1 MTKELKVLELFS
13 GIGAQHKALT
23 NIGINALCTCCD
35 IDKYAI
41 QAYNAIHGE
50 TKNLGDIS
58 AIDPNQFTKDDYD
71 LITYSSPCFT
81 GDTLVMTTNGYKQIK
96 DIQIGDSVIT
106 HTGTFKKV
114 LNVFNNG
121 LKDIIKI
128 KCMGVDEIKCTSN
141 HKFYVREKKYRWE
154 HKGRL
159 SKEGWKKKD
168 KIRYFDEPKWVEAKN
183 LSKNHYLGI
192 PINTNEV
199 IPNWNGIDLEWSDG
213 RKARHKNELSKYM
226 DNNDFWWLIGRY
238 LGDGWCRCDGGII
251 ICTAYNEVEE
261 VTRVLDR
268 IGLHY
273 NKSFERTTIKIHIP
287 IKEIG
292 LFCSQFGK
300 GALNKHLT
308 GIIFNLPRN
317 LLKSFIDGYLSADGC
332 CCQTEKGEVY
342 KASSISRELIYG
354 ISICIMKAYH
364 SPISL
369 YKEKRPSQC
378 IIEGRIVNQHS
389 GYQIRFNEYQSKSDK
404 AFYEGGYIWVPFNSR
419 EDLGKDIVYD
429 IEVETDHSFTANN
442 IIVHNC
448 QDFSFAGLQK
458 GGEKGSG
465 TRSSLLWEVEKIVK
479 QVHPK
484 YLLMEN
490 VKALVS
496 KKFLS
501 CFEKWIETLNSY
513 GYKTYWKVL
522 NAKNY
527 GIPQNRERVFAVSIR
542 NDIDQS
548 FEFPSEQKL
557 EKRLKDVLESN
568 VDAKYYLSK
577 QVQDRFKFKP
587 KGDNIIGTT
596 MPESRTIGQ
605 RDVVFGTDGLMGSLV
620 ATDYKQPKQIIE
632 YTNNEP
638 IIVASRGRNP
648 NNPNDR
654 TVGVPTEQR
663 LEPNSQ
669 GIANTLTSVQ
679 KDNYVLE
686 PKIEVLGNYKPSGH
700 ECGRVMSIDG
710 ISPTIKENHGA
721 VCAIAEPQL
730 NHIGDVE
737 IKGNDSIKRV
747 YDENGLSPT
756 LTTMGGGNCQPKILV
771 NDIKTMYNP
780 YNDKVISDVAPTQT
794 ANCGNSNSSATVLIQ
809 YNDYRIRK
817 LTPRECYRL
826 MGFSDEDFDK
836 VKSVG
841 MSDTQCYKQA
851 GNSIVVN
858 CLMAIFTN
866 MFKDTDY
873 MK

>member
-23 NIGINALCTCCD
+23 NIGINALCTQCD

-71 LITYSSPCFT
+71 LITYSSP
-81 GDTLVMTTNGYKQIK
+81 
-96 DIQIGDSVIT
+96 
-106 HTGTFKKV
+106 
-114 LNVFNNG
+114 
-121 LKDIIKI
+121 
-128 KCMGVDEIKCTSN
+128 
-141 HKFYVREKKYRWE
+141 
-154 HKGRL
+154 
-159 SKEGWKKKD
+159 
-168 KIRYFDEPKWVEAKN
+168 
-183 LSKNHYLGI
+183 
-192 PINTNEV
+192 
-199 IPNWNGIDLEWSDG
+199 
-213 RKARHKNELSKYM
+213 
-226 DNNDFWWLIGRY
+226 
-238 LGDGWCRCDGGII
+238 
-251 ICTAYNEVEE
+251 
-261 VTRVLDR
+261 
-268 IGLHY
+268 
-273 NKSFERTTIKIHIP
+273 
-287 IKEIG
+287 
-292 LFCSQFGK
+292 
-300 GALNKHLT
+300 
-308 GIIFNLPRN
+308 
-317 LLKSFIDGYLSADGC
+317 
-332 CCQTEKGEVY
+332 
-342 KASSISRELIYG
+342 
-354 ISICIMKAYH
+354 
-364 SPISL
+364 
-369 YKEKRPSQC
+369 
-378 IIEGRIVNQHS
+378 
-389 GYQIRFNEYQSKSDK
+389 
-404 AFYEGGYIWVPFNSR
+404 
-419 EDLGKDIVYD
+419 
-429 IEVETDHSFTANN
+429 
-442 IIVHNC
+442 C

-548 FEFPSEQKL
+548 FEFPLEQKL

-568 VDAKYYLSK
+568 VDAKYYLSERAQNTFMNRSITK
-577 QVQDRFKFKP
+577 ALEGQGFRFKPHNPSKADIAFAVTTRA
-587 KGDNIIGTT
+587 GGRMDDNFVFNEDYNDNKFVEFN
-596 MPESRTIGQ
+596 ESMI
-605 RDVVFGTDGLMGSLV
+605 
-620 ATDYKQPKQIIE
+620 
-632 YTNNEP
+632 NEP

-648 NNPNDR
+648 NNPSDR
-654 TVGVPTEQR
+654 TVGAPTEQR

-686 PKIEVLGNYKPSGH
+686 PNVLVAKRTEYGKMVRKAYESGELKESRHNMIQLEPRTDGISNTLTSVQKDNYVLKPKIEVLGNYKPSGH
-700 ECGRVMSIDG
+700 ECGRIMSIDG

-730 NHIGDVE
+730 NHNI
-737 IKGNDSIKRV
+737 
-747 YDENGLSPT
+747 
-756 LTTMGGGNCQPKILV
+756 
-771 NDIKTMYNP
+771 
-780 YNDKVISDVAPTQT
+780 
-794 ANCGNSNSSATVLIQ
+794 
-809 YNDYRIRK
+809 DYCIRK

>member
-1 MTKELKVLELFS
+1 MSKELKVLELFS
-13 GIGAQHKALT
+13 GIGSQHKALT
-23 NIGINALCTCCD
+23 NIGIKSICTQCD

-50 TKNLGDIS
+50 TENLGNIS
-58 AIDPNQFTKDDYD
+58 LIDESKFVRDQWD
-71 LITYSSPCFT
+71 LVTYSSP
-81 GDTLVMTTNGYKQIK
+81 
-96 DIQIGDSVIT
+96 
-106 HTGTFKKV
+106 
-114 LNVFNNG
+114 
-121 LKDIIKI
+121 
-128 KCMGVDEIKCTSN
+128 
-141 HKFYVREKKYRWE
+141 
-154 HKGRL
+154 
-159 SKEGWKKKD
+159 
-168 KIRYFDEPKWVEAKN
+168 
-183 LSKNHYLGI
+183 
-192 PINTNEV
+192 
-199 IPNWNGIDLEWSDG
+199 
-213 RKARHKNELSKYM
+213 
-226 DNNDFWWLIGRY
+226 
-238 LGDGWCRCDGGII
+238 
-251 ICTAYNEVEE
+251 
-261 VTRVLDR
+261 
-268 IGLHY
+268 
-273 NKSFERTTIKIHIP
+273 
-287 IKEIG
+287 
-292 LFCSQFGK
+292 
-300 GALNKHLT
+300 
-308 GIIFNLPRN
+308 
-317 LLKSFIDGYLSADGC
+317 
-332 CCQTEKGEVY
+332 
-342 KASSISRELIYG
+342 
-354 ISICIMKAYH
+354 
-364 SPISL
+364 
-369 YKEKRPSQC
+369 
-378 IIEGRIVNQHS
+378 
-389 GYQIRFNEYQSKSDK
+389 
-404 AFYEGGYIWVPFNSR
+404 
-419 EDLGKDIVYD
+419 
-429 IEVETDHSFTANN
+429 
-442 IIVHNC
+442 C
-448 QDFSFAGLQK
+448 QDFSFAGLQA

-557 EKRLKDVLESN
+557 EKRLKDILESN

-587 KGDNIIGTT
+587 KGDNIIDTT

-663 LEPNSQ
+663 LEPNYQ

-686 PKIEVLGNYKPSGH
+686 PNVLVAKRTEYGKMVRKAYEMGELKESRHNMTQLEP
-700 ECGRVMSIDG
+700 RTDG
-710 ISPTIKENHGA
+710 ISNTLTSVQKDNW
-721 VCAIAEPQL
+721 VVEPQINEPKL
-730 NHIGDVE
+730 NQIGTLD
-737 IKGNDSIKRV
+737 IAGNDCIKRV
-747 YDENGLSPT
+747 CGTNDLSPT
-756 LTTMGGGNCQPKILV
+756 LTTMEGGNRQPKI
-771 NDIKTMYNP
+771 IEEPQQERTYK
-780 YNDKVISDVAPTQT
+780 
-794 ANCGNSNSSATVLIQ
+794 
-809 YNDYRIRK
+809 IRK

-866 MFKDTDY
+866 MFKDTEY
-873 MK
+873 MDSSENRGVK

>member
-23 NIGINALCTCCD
+23 NIGINALCTQCD

-71 LITYSSPCFT
+71 LITYSSP
-81 GDTLVMTTNGYKQIK
+81 
-96 DIQIGDSVIT
+96 
-106 HTGTFKKV
+106 
-114 LNVFNNG
+114 
-121 LKDIIKI
+121 
-128 KCMGVDEIKCTSN
+128 
-141 HKFYVREKKYRWE
+141 
-154 HKGRL
+154 
-159 SKEGWKKKD
+159 
-168 KIRYFDEPKWVEAKN
+168 
-183 LSKNHYLGI
+183 
-192 PINTNEV
+192 
-199 IPNWNGIDLEWSDG
+199 
-213 RKARHKNELSKYM
+213 
-226 DNNDFWWLIGRY
+226 
-238 LGDGWCRCDGGII
+238 
-251 ICTAYNEVEE
+251 
-261 VTRVLDR
+261 
-268 IGLHY
+268 
-273 NKSFERTTIKIHIP
+273 
-287 IKEIG
+287 
-292 LFCSQFGK
+292 
-300 GALNKHLT
+300 
-308 GIIFNLPRN
+308 
-317 LLKSFIDGYLSADGC
+317 
-332 CCQTEKGEVY
+332 
-342 KASSISRELIYG
+342 
-354 ISICIMKAYH
+354 
-364 SPISL
+364 
-369 YKEKRPSQC
+369 
-378 IIEGRIVNQHS
+378 
-389 GYQIRFNEYQSKSDK
+389 
-404 AFYEGGYIWVPFNSR
+404 
-419 EDLGKDIVYD
+419 
-429 IEVETDHSFTANN
+429 
-442 IIVHNC
+442 C

-501 CFEKWIETLNSY
+501 CFEKWIETLNLY

-568 VDAKYYLSK
+568 VDAKYYLSER
-577 QVQDRFKFKP
+577 VQNTFMNKSITEVL
-587 KGDNIIGTT
+587 KGQGFRIN
-596 MPESRTIGQ
+596 EST
-605 RDVVFGTDGLMGSLV
+605 
-620 ATDYKQPKQIIE
+620 
-632 YTNNEP
+632 
-638 IIVASRGRNP
+638 IVASRGRNP

-654 TVGVPTEQR
+654 TVGAPTEQR

-669 GIANTLTSVQ
+669 GIANTLTSVQKDNYVLEPNVLVAKRTEYGKMVRKAYEMGELKESRHNMTQLEPRTDGISNTLTSVQ

-700 ECGRVMSIDG
+700 ECGRIMSIDG

-730 NHIGDVE
+730 NHIRDVE
-737 IKGNDSIKRV
+737 
-747 YDENGLSPT
+747 
-756 LTTMGGGNCQPKILV
+756 
-771 NDIKTMYNP
+771 
-780 YNDKVISDVAPTQT
+780 
-794 ANCGNSNSSATVLIQ
+794 IQ

>member
-1 MTKELKVLELFS
+1 
-13 GIGAQHKALT
+13 
-23 NIGINALCTCCD
+23 
-35 IDKYAI
+35 
-41 QAYNAIHGE
+41 
-50 TKNLGDIS
+50 
-58 AIDPNQFTKDDYD
+58 
-71 LITYSSPCFT
+71 
-81 GDTLVMTTNGYKQIK
+81 
-96 DIQIGDSVIT
+96 
-106 HTGTFKKV
+106 
-114 LNVFNNG
+114 
-121 LKDIIKI
+121 
-128 KCMGVDEIKCTSN
+128 
-141 HKFYVREKKYRWE
+141 
-154 HKGRL
+154 
-159 SKEGWKKKD
+159 
-168 KIRYFDEPKWVEAKN
+168 
-183 LSKNHYLGI
+183 
-192 PINTNEV
+192 
-199 IPNWNGIDLEWSDG
+199 
-213 RKARHKNELSKYM
+213 
-226 DNNDFWWLIGRY
+226 
-238 LGDGWCRCDGGII
+238 
-251 ICTAYNEVEE
+251 
-261 VTRVLDR
+261 
-268 IGLHY
+268 
-273 NKSFERTTIKIHIP
+273 
-287 IKEIG
+287 
-292 LFCSQFGK
+292 
-300 GALNKHLT
+300 
-308 GIIFNLPRN
+308 
-317 LLKSFIDGYLSADGC
+317 
-332 CCQTEKGEVY
+332 
-342 KASSISRELIYG
+342 
-354 ISICIMKAYH
+354 MKAYH

-378 IIEGRIVNQHS
+378 IIEGRVVNQHS

-404 AFYEGGYIWVPFNSR
+404 AFYEDGYIWVPFNSR

-638 IIVASRGRNP
+638 IIGASRGRNP

-669 GIANTLTSVQ
+669 GIANTLTAVQ

-700 ECGRVMSIDG
+700 ECGRDMSIDG

-756 LTTMGGGNCQPKILV
+756 LTTMEGGNRQPKILV

-780 YNDKVISDVAPTQT
+780 YHDKVISDVAPTQT
-794 ANCGNSNSSATVLIQ
+794 ANCGSSTSSATVLIQ

>member
-23 NIGINALCTCCD
+23 NIGINALCTQCD

-58 AIDPNQFTKDDYD
+58 AIDPNQMIKNEYD
-71 LITYSSPCFT
+71 LITYSSP
-81 GDTLVMTTNGYKQIK
+81 
-96 DIQIGDSVIT
+96 
-106 HTGTFKKV
+106 
-114 LNVFNNG
+114 
-121 LKDIIKI
+121 
-128 KCMGVDEIKCTSN
+128 
-141 HKFYVREKKYRWE
+141 
-154 HKGRL
+154 
-159 SKEGWKKKD
+159 
-168 KIRYFDEPKWVEAKN
+168 
-183 LSKNHYLGI
+183 
-192 PINTNEV
+192 
-199 IPNWNGIDLEWSDG
+199 
-213 RKARHKNELSKYM
+213 
-226 DNNDFWWLIGRY
+226 
-238 LGDGWCRCDGGII
+238 
-251 ICTAYNEVEE
+251 
-261 VTRVLDR
+261 
-268 IGLHY
+268 
-273 NKSFERTTIKIHIP
+273 
-287 IKEIG
+287 
-292 LFCSQFGK
+292 
-300 GALNKHLT
+300 
-308 GIIFNLPRN
+308 
-317 LLKSFIDGYLSADGC
+317 
-332 CCQTEKGEVY
+332 
-342 KASSISRELIYG
+342 
-354 ISICIMKAYH
+354 
-364 SPISL
+364 
-369 YKEKRPSQC
+369 
-378 IIEGRIVNQHS
+378 
-389 GYQIRFNEYQSKSDK
+389 
-404 AFYEGGYIWVPFNSR
+404 
-419 EDLGKDIVYD
+419 
-429 IEVETDHSFTANN
+429 
-442 IIVHNC
+442 C

-479 QVHPK
+479 QVRPK

-686 PKIEVLGNYKPSGH
+686 PKIEVLGNYKPSGY
-700 ECGRVMSIDG
+700 E
-710 ISPTIKENHGA
+710 
-721 VCAIAEPQL
+721 
-730 NHIGDVE
+730 
-737 IKGNDSIKRV
+737 
-747 YDENGLSPT
+747 
-756 LTTMGGGNCQPKILV
+756 

-780 YNDKVISDVAPTQT
+780 YHDKVISDVAPTQT
-794 ANCGNSNSSATVLIQ
+794 ANCGSSTSSAAVLIQ

-841 MSDTQCYKQA
+841 ISDTQCYKQA

>member
-1 MTKELKVLELFS
+1 MSKELKVLELFS
-13 GIGAQHKALT
+13 GIGSQHKALT
-23 NIGINALCTCCD
+23 NIGIKSICTQCD

-50 TKNLGDIS
+50 TENLGNIS
-58 AIDPNQFTKDDYD
+58 LIDESKFVRDQWD
-71 LITYSSPCFT
+71 LVTYSSP
-81 GDTLVMTTNGYKQIK
+81 
-96 DIQIGDSVIT
+96 
-106 HTGTFKKV
+106 
-114 LNVFNNG
+114 
-121 LKDIIKI
+121 
-128 KCMGVDEIKCTSN
+128 
-141 HKFYVREKKYRWE
+141 
-154 HKGRL
+154 
-159 SKEGWKKKD
+159 
-168 KIRYFDEPKWVEAKN
+168 
-183 LSKNHYLGI
+183 
-192 PINTNEV
+192 
-199 IPNWNGIDLEWSDG
+199 
-213 RKARHKNELSKYM
+213 
-226 DNNDFWWLIGRY
+226 
-238 LGDGWCRCDGGII
+238 
-251 ICTAYNEVEE
+251 
-261 VTRVLDR
+261 
-268 IGLHY
+268 
-273 NKSFERTTIKIHIP
+273 
-287 IKEIG
+287 
-292 LFCSQFGK
+292 
-300 GALNKHLT
+300 
-308 GIIFNLPRN
+308 
-317 LLKSFIDGYLSADGC
+317 
-332 CCQTEKGEVY
+332 
-342 KASSISRELIYG
+342 
-354 ISICIMKAYH
+354 
-364 SPISL
+364 
-369 YKEKRPSQC
+369 
-378 IIEGRIVNQHS
+378 
-389 GYQIRFNEYQSKSDK
+389 
-404 AFYEGGYIWVPFNSR
+404 
-419 EDLGKDIVYD
+419 
-429 IEVETDHSFTANN
+429 
-442 IIVHNC
+442 C
-448 QDFSFAGLQK
+448 QDFSFAGLQA

-548 FEFPSEQKL
+548 FEFPLEQKL

-700 ECGRVMSIDG
+700 E
-710 ISPTIKENHGA
+710 
-721 VCAIAEPQL
+721 
-730 NHIGDVE
+730 
-737 IKGNDSIKRV
+737 
-747 YDENGLSPT
+747 
-756 LTTMGGGNCQPKILV
+756 

-780 YNDKVISDVAPTQT
+780 YHNKVISDVATTQT
-794 ANCGNSNSSATVLIQ
+794 ANCGNSNCSATVLIQ
-809 YNDYRIRK
+809 YNDYHIRK

-873 MK
+873 MDSSENRGVH

>member
-1 MTKELKVLELFS
+1 MSKELKVLELFS
-13 GIGAQHKALT
+13 GIGSQHKALT
-23 NIGINALCTCCD
+23 NIGIKSICTQCD

-50 TKNLGDIS
+50 TENLGNIS
-58 AIDPNQFTKDDYD
+58 LIDESKFVRDQWD
-71 LITYSSPCFT
+71 LVTYSSP
-81 GDTLVMTTNGYKQIK
+81 
-96 DIQIGDSVIT
+96 
-106 HTGTFKKV
+106 
-114 LNVFNNG
+114 
-121 LKDIIKI
+121 
-128 KCMGVDEIKCTSN
+128 
-141 HKFYVREKKYRWE
+141 
-154 HKGRL
+154 
-159 SKEGWKKKD
+159 
-168 KIRYFDEPKWVEAKN
+168 
-183 LSKNHYLGI
+183 
-192 PINTNEV
+192 
-199 IPNWNGIDLEWSDG
+199 
-213 RKARHKNELSKYM
+213 
-226 DNNDFWWLIGRY
+226 
-238 LGDGWCRCDGGII
+238 
-251 ICTAYNEVEE
+251 
-261 VTRVLDR
+261 
-268 IGLHY
+268 
-273 NKSFERTTIKIHIP
+273 
-287 IKEIG
+287 
-292 LFCSQFGK
+292 
-300 GALNKHLT
+300 
-308 GIIFNLPRN
+308 
-317 LLKSFIDGYLSADGC
+317 
-332 CCQTEKGEVY
+332 
-342 KASSISRELIYG
+342 
-354 ISICIMKAYH
+354 
-364 SPISL
+364 
-369 YKEKRPSQC
+369 
-378 IIEGRIVNQHS
+378 
-389 GYQIRFNEYQSKSDK
+389 
-404 AFYEGGYIWVPFNSR
+404 
-419 EDLGKDIVYD
+419 
-429 IEVETDHSFTANN
+429 
-442 IIVHNC
+442 C
-448 QDFSFAGLQK
+448 QDFSFAGLQA

-568 VDAKYYLSK
+568 VDTKYYLSK

-638 IIVASRGRNP
+638 IIVASRSRNP

-686 PKIEVLGNYKPSGH
+686 PKIETLGNYKPSGY
-700 ECGRVMSIDG
+700 E
-710 ISPTIKENHGA
+710 
-721 VCAIAEPQL
+721 
-730 NHIGDVE
+730 
-737 IKGNDSIKRV
+737 
-747 YDENGLSPT
+747 
-756 LTTMGGGNCQPKILV
+756 

-780 YNDKVISDVAPTQT
+780 YND
-794 ANCGNSNSSATVLIQ
+794 
-809 YNDYRIRK
+809 YHIRK

-873 MK
+873 MDSSENRGVK

>member
-23 NIGINALCTCCD
+23 NIGINALCTQCD

-58 AIDPNQFTKDDYD
+58 AIDPNQLTQDEYD
-71 LITYSSPCFT
+71 LITYSSP
-81 GDTLVMTTNGYKQIK
+81 
-96 DIQIGDSVIT
+96 
-106 HTGTFKKV
+106 
-114 LNVFNNG
+114 
-121 LKDIIKI
+121 
-128 KCMGVDEIKCTSN
+128 
-141 HKFYVREKKYRWE
+141 
-154 HKGRL
+154 
-159 SKEGWKKKD
+159 
-168 KIRYFDEPKWVEAKN
+168 
-183 LSKNHYLGI
+183 
-192 PINTNEV
+192 
-199 IPNWNGIDLEWSDG
+199 
-213 RKARHKNELSKYM
+213 
-226 DNNDFWWLIGRY
+226 
-238 LGDGWCRCDGGII
+238 
-251 ICTAYNEVEE
+251 
-261 VTRVLDR
+261 
-268 IGLHY
+268 
-273 NKSFERTTIKIHIP
+273 
-287 IKEIG
+287 
-292 LFCSQFGK
+292 
-300 GALNKHLT
+300 
-308 GIIFNLPRN
+308 
-317 LLKSFIDGYLSADGC
+317 
-332 CCQTEKGEVY
+332 
-342 KASSISRELIYG
+342 
-354 ISICIMKAYH
+354 
-364 SPISL
+364 
-369 YKEKRPSQC
+369 
-378 IIEGRIVNQHS
+378 
-389 GYQIRFNEYQSKSDK
+389 
-404 AFYEGGYIWVPFNSR
+404 
-419 EDLGKDIVYD
+419 
-429 IEVETDHSFTANN
+429 
-442 IIVHNC
+442 C

-654 TVGVPTEQR
+654 TVGAPTEQR

-686 PKIEVLGNYKPSGH
+686 PNVLVAKRTEYGKMVRKAYEMGELKESRHNMTQLEPRTDGISNTLTSVQKDNYVLEPKIETLGNYKPSGY
-700 ECGRVMSIDG
+700 E
-710 ISPTIKENHGA
+710 
-721 VCAIAEPQL
+721 
-730 NHIGDVE
+730 
-737 IKGNDSIKRV
+737 
-747 YDENGLSPT
+747 
-756 LTTMGGGNCQPKILV
+756 

-780 YNDKVISDVAPTQT
+780 YHDKVISDVAPTQT
-794 ANCGNSNSSATVLIQ
+794 ANCGSSTSSATVLIQ

-841 MSDTQCYKQA
+841 ISDTQCYKQA

-873 MK
+873 IK

>member
-1 MTKELKVLELFS
+1 MSKELKVLELFS
-13 GIGAQHKALT
+13 GIGSQHKALT
-23 NIGINALCTCCD
+23 NIGIKSICTQCD

-50 TKNLGDIS
+50 TENLGNIS
-58 AIDPNQFTKDDYD
+58 LIDESKFVRDQWD
-71 LITYSSPCFT
+71 LVTYSSP
-81 GDTLVMTTNGYKQIK
+81 
-96 DIQIGDSVIT
+96 
-106 HTGTFKKV
+106 
-114 LNVFNNG
+114 
-121 LKDIIKI
+121 
-128 KCMGVDEIKCTSN
+128 
-141 HKFYVREKKYRWE
+141 
-154 HKGRL
+154 
-159 SKEGWKKKD
+159 
-168 KIRYFDEPKWVEAKN
+168 
-183 LSKNHYLGI
+183 
-192 PINTNEV
+192 
-199 IPNWNGIDLEWSDG
+199 
-213 RKARHKNELSKYM
+213 
-226 DNNDFWWLIGRY
+226 
-238 LGDGWCRCDGGII
+238 
-251 ICTAYNEVEE
+251 
-261 VTRVLDR
+261 
-268 IGLHY
+268 
-273 NKSFERTTIKIHIP
+273 
-287 IKEIG
+287 
-292 LFCSQFGK
+292 
-300 GALNKHLT
+300 
-308 GIIFNLPRN
+308 
-317 LLKSFIDGYLSADGC
+317 
-332 CCQTEKGEVY
+332 
-342 KASSISRELIYG
+342 
-354 ISICIMKAYH
+354 
-364 SPISL
+364 
-369 YKEKRPSQC
+369 
-378 IIEGRIVNQHS
+378 
-389 GYQIRFNEYQSKSDK
+389 
-404 AFYEGGYIWVPFNSR
+404 
-419 EDLGKDIVYD
+419 
-429 IEVETDHSFTANN
+429 
-442 IIVHNC
+442 C
-448 QDFSFAGLQK
+448 QDFSFAGLQA

-686 PKIEVLGNYKPSGH
+686 PKIETLGNYKPSGY
-700 ECGRVMSIDG
+700 E
-710 ISPTIKENHGA
+710 
-721 VCAIAEPQL
+721 
-730 NHIGDVE
+730 
-737 IKGNDSIKRV
+737 
-747 YDENGLSPT
+747 
-756 LTTMGGGNCQPKILV
+756 

-780 YNDKVISDVAPTQT
+780 
-794 ANCGNSNSSATVLIQ
+794 

-836 VKSVG
+836 VKSIG

-873 MK
+873 MDSSENRGV

>member
-1 MTKELKVLELFS
+1 MSKELKVLELFS
-13 GIGAQHKALT
+13 GIGSQHKALT
-23 NIGINALCTCCD
+23 NIGIKSICTQCD

-50 TKNLGDIS
+50 TENLGNIS
-58 AIDPNQFTKDDYD
+58 LIDESKFVRDQWD
-71 LITYSSPCFT
+71 LVTYSSP
-81 GDTLVMTTNGYKQIK
+81 
-96 DIQIGDSVIT
+96 
-106 HTGTFKKV
+106 
-114 LNVFNNG
+114 
-121 LKDIIKI
+121 
-128 KCMGVDEIKCTSN
+128 
-141 HKFYVREKKYRWE
+141 
-154 HKGRL
+154 
-159 SKEGWKKKD
+159 
-168 KIRYFDEPKWVEAKN
+168 
-183 LSKNHYLGI
+183 
-192 PINTNEV
+192 
-199 IPNWNGIDLEWSDG
+199 
-213 RKARHKNELSKYM
+213 
-226 DNNDFWWLIGRY
+226 
-238 LGDGWCRCDGGII
+238 
-251 ICTAYNEVEE
+251 
-261 VTRVLDR
+261 
-268 IGLHY
+268 
-273 NKSFERTTIKIHIP
+273 
-287 IKEIG
+287 
-292 LFCSQFGK
+292 
-300 GALNKHLT
+300 
-308 GIIFNLPRN
+308 
-317 LLKSFIDGYLSADGC
+317 
-332 CCQTEKGEVY
+332 
-342 KASSISRELIYG
+342 
-354 ISICIMKAYH
+354 
-364 SPISL
+364 
-369 YKEKRPSQC
+369 
-378 IIEGRIVNQHS
+378 
-389 GYQIRFNEYQSKSDK
+389 
-404 AFYEGGYIWVPFNSR
+404 
-419 EDLGKDIVYD
+419 
-429 IEVETDHSFTANN
+429 
-442 IIVHNC
+442 C

-638 IIVASRGRNP
+638 IIVASRGRNS

-686 PKIEVLGNYKPSGH
+686 PKIEILGNYKPSGY
-700 ECGRVMSIDG
+700 
-710 ISPTIKENHGA
+710 EN
-721 VCAIAEPQL
+721 
-730 NHIGDVE
+730 DV
-737 IKGNDSIKRV
+737 
-747 YDENGLSPT
+747 
-756 LTTMGGGNCQPKILV
+756 
-771 NDIKTMYNP
+771 KTMYNS
-780 YNDKVISDVAPTQT
+780 YHDKVISDVAPTQT
-794 ANCGNSNSSATVLIQ
+794 ANCGSSRSSATVLIQ

-873 MK
+873 MDSSENRGV

>member
-1 MTKELKVLELFS
+1 MSKELKVLELFS
-13 GIGAQHKALT
+13 GIGSQHKALT
-23 NIGINALCTCCD
+23 NIGIKSICTQCD

-50 TKNLGDIS
+50 TENLGNIS
-58 AIDPNQFTKDDYD
+58 LIDESKFVRDQWD
-71 LITYSSPCFT
+71 LVTYSSPC
-81 GDTLVMTTNGYKQIK
+81 
-96 DIQIGDSVIT
+96 
-106 HTGTFKKV
+106 
-114 LNVFNNG
+114 
-121 LKDIIKI
+121 
-128 KCMGVDEIKCTSN
+128 
-141 HKFYVREKKYRWE
+141 
-154 HKGRL
+154 
-159 SKEGWKKKD
+159 
-168 KIRYFDEPKWVEAKN
+168 
-183 LSKNHYLGI
+183 
-192 PINTNEV
+192 
-199 IPNWNGIDLEWSDG
+199 
-213 RKARHKNELSKYM
+213 
-226 DNNDFWWLIGRY
+226 
-238 LGDGWCRCDGGII
+238 
-251 ICTAYNEVEE
+251 
-261 VTRVLDR
+261 
-268 IGLHY
+268 
-273 NKSFERTTIKIHIP
+273 
-287 IKEIG
+287 
-292 LFCSQFGK
+292 
-300 GALNKHLT
+300 
-308 GIIFNLPRN
+308 
-317 LLKSFIDGYLSADGC
+317 
-332 CCQTEKGEVY
+332 
-342 KASSISRELIYG
+342 
-354 ISICIMKAYH
+354 
-364 SPISL
+364 
-369 YKEKRPSQC
+369 
-378 IIEGRIVNQHS
+378 
-389 GYQIRFNEYQSKSDK
+389 
-404 AFYEGGYIWVPFNSR
+404 
-419 EDLGKDIVYD
+419 
-429 IEVETDHSFTANN
+429 
-442 IIVHNC
+442 
-448 QDFSFAGLQK
+448 QDFSFVGLQA

-632 YTNNEP
+632 YTNNES

-679 KDNYVLE
+679 KDNCVLE
-686 PKIEVLGNYKPSGH
+686 PKIETLGNYKPSGY
-700 ECGRVMSIDG
+700 E
-710 ISPTIKENHGA
+710 
-721 VCAIAEPQL
+721 
-730 NHIGDVE
+730 
-737 IKGNDSIKRV
+737 
-747 YDENGLSPT
+747 
-756 LTTMGGGNCQPKILV
+756 

-780 YNDKVISDVAPTQT
+780 
-794 ANCGNSNSSATVLIQ
+794 

-836 VKSVG
+836 VKACG
-841 MSDTQCYKQA
+841 ISDTQCYKQA

-866 MFKDTDY
+866 MFKDTEY
-873 MK
+873 MDSSENRGVK

>member
-1 MTKELKVLELFS
+1 MSKELKVLELFS
-13 GIGAQHKALT
+13 GIGSQHKALT
-23 NIGINALCTCCD
+23 NIGIKSICTQCD

-50 TKNLGDIS
+50 TENLGNIS
-58 AIDPNQFTKDDYD
+58 LIDESKFVRDQWD
-71 LITYSSPCFT
+71 LVTYSSP
-81 GDTLVMTTNGYKQIK
+81 
-96 DIQIGDSVIT
+96 
-106 HTGTFKKV
+106 
-114 LNVFNNG
+114 
-121 LKDIIKI
+121 
-128 KCMGVDEIKCTSN
+128 
-141 HKFYVREKKYRWE
+141 
-154 HKGRL
+154 
-159 SKEGWKKKD
+159 
-168 KIRYFDEPKWVEAKN
+168 
-183 LSKNHYLGI
+183 
-192 PINTNEV
+192 
-199 IPNWNGIDLEWSDG
+199 
-213 RKARHKNELSKYM
+213 
-226 DNNDFWWLIGRY
+226 
-238 LGDGWCRCDGGII
+238 
-251 ICTAYNEVEE
+251 
-261 VTRVLDR
+261 
-268 IGLHY
+268 
-273 NKSFERTTIKIHIP
+273 
-287 IKEIG
+287 
-292 LFCSQFGK
+292 
-300 GALNKHLT
+300 
-308 GIIFNLPRN
+308 
-317 LLKSFIDGYLSADGC
+317 
-332 CCQTEKGEVY
+332 
-342 KASSISRELIYG
+342 
-354 ISICIMKAYH
+354 
-364 SPISL
+364 
-369 YKEKRPSQC
+369 
-378 IIEGRIVNQHS
+378 
-389 GYQIRFNEYQSKSDK
+389 
-404 AFYEGGYIWVPFNSR
+404 
-419 EDLGKDIVYD
+419 
-429 IEVETDHSFTANN
+429 
-442 IIVHNC
+442 C

-632 YTNNEP
+632 YANIEP

-654 TVGVPTEQR
+654 TVGRTPTEQR

-686 PKIEVLGNYKPSGH
+686 PKIEILGNYKPSGR
-700 ECGRVMSIDG
+700 ECGRDMSIDS
-710 ISPTIKENHGA
+710 ISPILA
-721 VCAIAEPQL
+721 
-730 NHIGDVE
+730 
-737 IKGNDSIKRV
+737 
-747 YDENGLSPT
+747 
-756 LTTMGGGNCQPKILV
+756 TMEGGNRQPKILV
-771 NDIKTMYNP
+771 NDIKTMYN
-780 YNDKVISDVAPTQT
+780 S
-794 ANCGNSNSSATVLIQ
+794 

-873 MK
+873 MDSSENRGV

>member
-1 MTKELKVLELFS
+1 MSKELKVLELFS
-13 GIGAQHKALT
+13 GIGSQHKALT
-23 NIGINALCTCCD
+23 NIGIKSICTQCD

-50 TKNLGDIS
+50 TENLGNIS
-58 AIDPNQFTKDDYD
+58 LIDESKFVRDQWD
-71 LITYSSPCFT
+71 LVTYSSP
-81 GDTLVMTTNGYKQIK
+81 
-96 DIQIGDSVIT
+96 
-106 HTGTFKKV
+106 
-114 LNVFNNG
+114 
-121 LKDIIKI
+121 
-128 KCMGVDEIKCTSN
+128 
-141 HKFYVREKKYRWE
+141 
-154 HKGRL
+154 
-159 SKEGWKKKD
+159 
-168 KIRYFDEPKWVEAKN
+168 
-183 LSKNHYLGI
+183 
-192 PINTNEV
+192 
-199 IPNWNGIDLEWSDG
+199 
-213 RKARHKNELSKYM
+213 
-226 DNNDFWWLIGRY
+226 
-238 LGDGWCRCDGGII
+238 
-251 ICTAYNEVEE
+251 
-261 VTRVLDR
+261 
-268 IGLHY
+268 
-273 NKSFERTTIKIHIP
+273 
-287 IKEIG
+287 
-292 LFCSQFGK
+292 
-300 GALNKHLT
+300 
-308 GIIFNLPRN
+308 
-317 LLKSFIDGYLSADGC
+317 
-332 CCQTEKGEVY
+332 
-342 KASSISRELIYG
+342 
-354 ISICIMKAYH
+354 
-364 SPISL
+364 
-369 YKEKRPSQC
+369 
-378 IIEGRIVNQHS
+378 
-389 GYQIRFNEYQSKSDK
+389 
-404 AFYEGGYIWVPFNSR
+404 
-419 EDLGKDIVYD
+419 
-429 IEVETDHSFTANN
+429 
-442 IIVHNC
+442 C
-448 QDFSFAGLQK
+448 QDFSFAGLQA

-548 FEFPSEQKL
+548 FEFPLEQKL

-669 GIANTLTSVQ
+669 GIANTLKSVQ

-700 ECGRVMSIDG
+700 E
-710 ISPTIKENHGA
+710 
-721 VCAIAEPQL
+721 
-730 NHIGDVE
+730 
-737 IKGNDSIKRV
+737 
-747 YDENGLSPT
+747 
-756 LTTMGGGNCQPKILV
+756 

-780 YNDKVISDVAPTQT
+780 YHNKVISDVATTQT
-794 ANCGNSNSSATVLIQ
+794 ANCGNSNCSATVLIQ
-809 YNDYRIRK
+809 YNDYHIRK

-873 MK
+873 MDSSENRGVH

>member
-1 MTKELKVLELFS
+1 
-13 GIGAQHKALT
+13 
-23 NIGINALCTCCD
+23 
-35 IDKYAI
+35 
-41 QAYNAIHGE
+41 
-50 TKNLGDIS
+50 
-58 AIDPNQFTKDDYD
+58 
-71 LITYSSPCFT
+71 
-81 GDTLVMTTNGYKQIK
+81 
-96 DIQIGDSVIT
+96 
-106 HTGTFKKV
+106 
-114 LNVFNNG
+114 
-121 LKDIIKI
+121 
-128 KCMGVDEIKCTSN
+128 
-141 HKFYVREKKYRWE
+141 
-154 HKGRL
+154 
-159 SKEGWKKKD
+159 
-168 KIRYFDEPKWVEAKN
+168 
-183 LSKNHYLGI
+183 
-192 PINTNEV
+192 
-199 IPNWNGIDLEWSDG
+199 
-213 RKARHKNELSKYM
+213 
-226 DNNDFWWLIGRY
+226 
-238 LGDGWCRCDGGII
+238 
-251 ICTAYNEVEE
+251 
-261 VTRVLDR
+261 
-268 IGLHY
+268 
-273 NKSFERTTIKIHIP
+273 
-287 IKEIG
+287 
-292 LFCSQFGK
+292 
-300 GALNKHLT
+300 
-308 GIIFNLPRN
+308 
-317 LLKSFIDGYLSADGC
+317 
-332 CCQTEKGEVY
+332 
-342 KASSISRELIYG
+342 
-354 ISICIMKAYH
+354 
-364 SPISL
+364 
-369 YKEKRPSQC
+369 
-378 IIEGRIVNQHS
+378 
-389 GYQIRFNEYQSKSDK
+389 
-404 AFYEGGYIWVPFNSR
+404 
-419 EDLGKDIVYD
+419 
-429 IEVETDHSFTANN
+429 
-442 IIVHNC
+442 
-448 QDFSFAGLQK
+448 
-458 GGEKGSG
+458 
-465 TRSSLLWEVEKIVK
+465 
-479 QVHPK
+479 
-484 YLLMEN
+484 MEN

-548 FEFPSEQKL
+548 FEFPLEQKL

-700 ECGRVMSIDG
+700 E
-710 ISPTIKENHGA
+710 
-721 VCAIAEPQL
+721 
-730 NHIGDVE
+730 
-737 IKGNDSIKRV
+737 
-747 YDENGLSPT
+747 
-756 LTTMGGGNCQPKILV
+756 

-780 YNDKVISDVAPTQT
+780 YND
-794 ANCGNSNSSATVLIQ
+794 
-809 YNDYRIRK
+809 YHIRK

-873 MK
+873 MDSSENRGVH

>member
-1 MTKELKVLELFS
+1 MSKELKVLELFS
-13 GIGAQHKALT
+13 GIGSQHKALT
-23 NIGINALCTCCD
+23 NIGIKSICTQCD

-50 TKNLGDIS
+50 TENLGNIS
-58 AIDPNQFTKDDYD
+58 LIDESKFVRDQWD
-71 LITYSSPCFT
+71 LVTYSSP
-81 GDTLVMTTNGYKQIK
+81 
-96 DIQIGDSVIT
+96 
-106 HTGTFKKV
+106 
-114 LNVFNNG
+114 
-121 LKDIIKI
+121 
-128 KCMGVDEIKCTSN
+128 
-141 HKFYVREKKYRWE
+141 
-154 HKGRL
+154 
-159 SKEGWKKKD
+159 
-168 KIRYFDEPKWVEAKN
+168 
-183 LSKNHYLGI
+183 
-192 PINTNEV
+192 
-199 IPNWNGIDLEWSDG
+199 
-213 RKARHKNELSKYM
+213 
-226 DNNDFWWLIGRY
+226 
-238 LGDGWCRCDGGII
+238 
-251 ICTAYNEVEE
+251 
-261 VTRVLDR
+261 
-268 IGLHY
+268 
-273 NKSFERTTIKIHIP
+273 
-287 IKEIG
+287 
-292 LFCSQFGK
+292 
-300 GALNKHLT
+300 
-308 GIIFNLPRN
+308 
-317 LLKSFIDGYLSADGC
+317 
-332 CCQTEKGEVY
+332 
-342 KASSISRELIYG
+342 
-354 ISICIMKAYH
+354 
-364 SPISL
+364 
-369 YKEKRPSQC
+369 
-378 IIEGRIVNQHS
+378 
-389 GYQIRFNEYQSKSDK
+389 
-404 AFYEGGYIWVPFNSR
+404 
-419 EDLGKDIVYD
+419 
-429 IEVETDHSFTANN
+429 
-442 IIVHNC
+442 C

-548 FEFPSEQKL
+548 FEFPLEQKL

-700 ECGRVMSIDG
+700 E
-710 ISPTIKENHGA
+710 
-721 VCAIAEPQL
+721 
-730 NHIGDVE
+730 
-737 IKGNDSIKRV
+737 
-747 YDENGLSPT
+747 
-756 LTTMGGGNCQPKILV
+756 

-780 YNDKVISDVAPTQT
+780 YHNKVISDVATTQT
-794 ANCGNSNSSATVLIQ
+794 ANCGNSNCSATVLIQ

-873 MK
+873 MDSSENRGVH

>member
-1 MTKELKVLELFS
+1 MSKELKVLELFS
-13 GIGAQHKALT
+13 GIGSQHKALT
-23 NIGINALCTCCD
+23 NIGIKSICTQCD

-50 TKNLGDIS
+50 TENLGNIS
-58 AIDPNQFTKDDYD
+58 LIDESKFVRDQWD
-71 LITYSSPCFT
+71 LVTYSSP
-81 GDTLVMTTNGYKQIK
+81 
-96 DIQIGDSVIT
+96 
-106 HTGTFKKV
+106 
-114 LNVFNNG
+114 
-121 LKDIIKI
+121 
-128 KCMGVDEIKCTSN
+128 
-141 HKFYVREKKYRWE
+141 
-154 HKGRL
+154 
-159 SKEGWKKKD
+159 
-168 KIRYFDEPKWVEAKN
+168 
-183 LSKNHYLGI
+183 
-192 PINTNEV
+192 
-199 IPNWNGIDLEWSDG
+199 
-213 RKARHKNELSKYM
+213 
-226 DNNDFWWLIGRY
+226 
-238 LGDGWCRCDGGII
+238 
-251 ICTAYNEVEE
+251 
-261 VTRVLDR
+261 
-268 IGLHY
+268 
-273 NKSFERTTIKIHIP
+273 
-287 IKEIG
+287 
-292 LFCSQFGK
+292 
-300 GALNKHLT
+300 
-308 GIIFNLPRN
+308 
-317 LLKSFIDGYLSADGC
+317 
-332 CCQTEKGEVY
+332 
-342 KASSISRELIYG
+342 
-354 ISICIMKAYH
+354 
-364 SPISL
+364 
-369 YKEKRPSQC
+369 
-378 IIEGRIVNQHS
+378 
-389 GYQIRFNEYQSKSDK
+389 
-404 AFYEGGYIWVPFNSR
+404 
-419 EDLGKDIVYD
+419 
-429 IEVETDHSFTANN
+429 
-442 IIVHNC
+442 C
-448 QDFSFAGLQK
+448 QDFSFAGLQA

-654 TVGVPTEQR
+654 TVGELTEQR

-686 PKIEVLGNYKPSGH
+686 PKIETLGNYKPSGY
-700 ECGRVMSIDG
+700 E
-710 ISPTIKENHGA
+710 
-721 VCAIAEPQL
+721 
-730 NHIGDVE
+730 
-737 IKGNDSIKRV
+737 
-747 YDENGLSPT
+747 
-756 LTTMGGGNCQPKILV
+756 

-780 YNDKVISDVAPTQT
+780 
-794 ANCGNSNSSATVLIQ
+794 

-873 MK
+873 MDSSENRGVH

>member
-1 MTKELKVLELFS
+1 MSKELKVLELFS
-13 GIGAQHKALT
+13 GIGSQHKALT
-23 NIGINALCTCCD
+23 NIGIKSICTQCD

-50 TKNLGDIS
+50 TENLGNIS
-58 AIDPNQFTKDDYD
+58 LIDESKFVRDQWD
-71 LITYSSPCFT
+71 LVTYSSP
-81 GDTLVMTTNGYKQIK
+81 
-96 DIQIGDSVIT
+96 
-106 HTGTFKKV
+106 
-114 LNVFNNG
+114 
-121 LKDIIKI
+121 
-128 KCMGVDEIKCTSN
+128 
-141 HKFYVREKKYRWE
+141 
-154 HKGRL
+154 
-159 SKEGWKKKD
+159 
-168 KIRYFDEPKWVEAKN
+168 
-183 LSKNHYLGI
+183 
-192 PINTNEV
+192 
-199 IPNWNGIDLEWSDG
+199 
-213 RKARHKNELSKYM
+213 
-226 DNNDFWWLIGRY
+226 
-238 LGDGWCRCDGGII
+238 
-251 ICTAYNEVEE
+251 
-261 VTRVLDR
+261 
-268 IGLHY
+268 
-273 NKSFERTTIKIHIP
+273 
-287 IKEIG
+287 
-292 LFCSQFGK
+292 
-300 GALNKHLT
+300 
-308 GIIFNLPRN
+308 
-317 LLKSFIDGYLSADGC
+317 
-332 CCQTEKGEVY
+332 
-342 KASSISRELIYG
+342 
-354 ISICIMKAYH
+354 
-364 SPISL
+364 
-369 YKEKRPSQC
+369 
-378 IIEGRIVNQHS
+378 
-389 GYQIRFNEYQSKSDK
+389 
-404 AFYEGGYIWVPFNSR
+404 
-419 EDLGKDIVYD
+419 
-429 IEVETDHSFTANN
+429 
-442 IIVHNC
+442 C

-596 MPESRTIGQ
+596 MPKSRTIGQ

-648 NNPNDR
+648 NNPND
-654 TVGVPTEQR
+654 
-663 LEPNSQ
+663 
-669 GIANTLTSVQ
+669 
-679 KDNYVLE
+679 
-686 PKIEVLGNYKPSGH
+686 
-700 ECGRVMSIDG
+700 
-710 ISPTIKENHGA
+710 
-721 VCAIAEPQL
+721 
-730 NHIGDVE
+730 
-737 IKGNDSIKRV
+737 
-747 YDENGLSPT
+747 
-756 LTTMGGGNCQPKILV
+756 
-771 NDIKTMYNP
+771 IKTMYNP
-780 YNDKVISDVAPTQT
+780 YYDKVISDVAPTQT
-794 ANCGNSNSSATVLIQ
+794 ANCGSSNCSATVLIQ

-873 MK
+873 MDSSENRGV

>member
-1 MTKELKVLELFS
+1 MSKELKVLELFS
-13 GIGAQHKALT
+13 GIGSQHKALT
-23 NIGINALCTCCD
+23 NIGIKSICTQCD

-50 TKNLGDIS
+50 TENLGNIS
-58 AIDPNQFTKDDYD
+58 LIDESKFVRDQWD
-71 LITYSSPCFT
+71 LVTYSSP
-81 GDTLVMTTNGYKQIK
+81 
-96 DIQIGDSVIT
+96 
-106 HTGTFKKV
+106 
-114 LNVFNNG
+114 
-121 LKDIIKI
+121 
-128 KCMGVDEIKCTSN
+128 
-141 HKFYVREKKYRWE
+141 
-154 HKGRL
+154 
-159 SKEGWKKKD
+159 
-168 KIRYFDEPKWVEAKN
+168 
-183 LSKNHYLGI
+183 
-192 PINTNEV
+192 
-199 IPNWNGIDLEWSDG
+199 
-213 RKARHKNELSKYM
+213 
-226 DNNDFWWLIGRY
+226 
-238 LGDGWCRCDGGII
+238 
-251 ICTAYNEVEE
+251 
-261 VTRVLDR
+261 
-268 IGLHY
+268 
-273 NKSFERTTIKIHIP
+273 
-287 IKEIG
+287 
-292 LFCSQFGK
+292 
-300 GALNKHLT
+300 
-308 GIIFNLPRN
+308 
-317 LLKSFIDGYLSADGC
+317 
-332 CCQTEKGEVY
+332 
-342 KASSISRELIYG
+342 
-354 ISICIMKAYH
+354 
-364 SPISL
+364 
-369 YKEKRPSQC
+369 
-378 IIEGRIVNQHS
+378 
-389 GYQIRFNEYQSKSDK
+389 
-404 AFYEGGYIWVPFNSR
+404 
-419 EDLGKDIVYD
+419 
-429 IEVETDHSFTANN
+429 
-442 IIVHNC
+442 C
-448 QDFSFAGLQK
+448 QDFSFAGLQA

-557 EKRLKDVLESN
+557 EKRLKDILESN

-663 LEPNSQ
+663 LEPRTD
-669 GIANTLTSVQ
+669 GISNTLTSVQ

-686 PKIEVLGNYKPSGH
+686 PKIETLGNYKPSGY
-700 ECGRVMSIDG
+700 E
-710 ISPTIKENHGA
+710 
-721 VCAIAEPQL
+721 
-730 NHIGDVE
+730 
-737 IKGNDSIKRV
+737 
-747 YDENGLSPT
+747 
-756 LTTMGGGNCQPKILV
+756 

-780 YNDKVISDVAPTQT
+780 
-794 ANCGNSNSSATVLIQ
+794 

-866 MFKDTDY
+866 MFKDTEY
-873 MK
+873 MDSSENRGVK

>member
-1 MTKELKVLELFS
+1 MSKELKVLELFS
-13 GIGAQHKALT
+13 GIGSQHKALT
-23 NIGINALCTCCD
+23 NIGIKSICTQCD

-50 TKNLGDIS
+50 TENLGNIS
-58 AIDPNQFTKDDYD
+58 LIDESKFVRDQWD
-71 LITYSSPCFT
+71 LVTYSSP
-81 GDTLVMTTNGYKQIK
+81 
-96 DIQIGDSVIT
+96 
-106 HTGTFKKV
+106 
-114 LNVFNNG
+114 
-121 LKDIIKI
+121 
-128 KCMGVDEIKCTSN
+128 
-141 HKFYVREKKYRWE
+141 
-154 HKGRL
+154 
-159 SKEGWKKKD
+159 
-168 KIRYFDEPKWVEAKN
+168 
-183 LSKNHYLGI
+183 
-192 PINTNEV
+192 
-199 IPNWNGIDLEWSDG
+199 
-213 RKARHKNELSKYM
+213 
-226 DNNDFWWLIGRY
+226 
-238 LGDGWCRCDGGII
+238 
-251 ICTAYNEVEE
+251 
-261 VTRVLDR
+261 
-268 IGLHY
+268 
-273 NKSFERTTIKIHIP
+273 
-287 IKEIG
+287 
-292 LFCSQFGK
+292 
-300 GALNKHLT
+300 
-308 GIIFNLPRN
+308 
-317 LLKSFIDGYLSADGC
+317 
-332 CCQTEKGEVY
+332 
-342 KASSISRELIYG
+342 
-354 ISICIMKAYH
+354 
-364 SPISL
+364 
-369 YKEKRPSQC
+369 
-378 IIEGRIVNQHS
+378 
-389 GYQIRFNEYQSKSDK
+389 
-404 AFYEGGYIWVPFNSR
+404 
-419 EDLGKDIVYD
+419 
-429 IEVETDHSFTANN
+429 
-442 IIVHNC
+442 C
-448 QDFSFAGLQK
+448 QDFSFAGLQA

-465 TRSSLLWEVEKIVK
+465 TRSSLLWEVEKVINSVR
-479 QVHPK
+479 PK

-496 KKFLS
+496 KKFS
-501 CFEKWIETLNSY
+501 PCFEKWVETLNSY

-605 RDVVFGTDGLMGSLV
+605 RDVVFGTDGLMGSLI

-679 KDNYVLE
+679 KDNWMVEPQINE
-686 PKIEVLGNYKPSGH
+686 PK
-700 ECGRVMSIDG
+700 
-710 ISPTIKENHGA
+710 
-721 VCAIAEPQL
+721 L
-730 NHIGDVE
+730 NHIGTLD
-737 IKGNDSIKRV
+737 IAGNDCIKRV
-747 YDENGLSPT
+747 YDTNDLSPT
-756 LTTMGGGNCQPKILV
+756 LTTMEGDNRQPKIIE
-771 NDIKTMYNP
+771 DPQQERTYK
-780 YNDKVISDVAPTQT
+780 
-794 ANCGNSNSSATVLIQ
+794 
-809 YNDYRIRK
+809 IRK

-873 MK
+873 MDSSENRGV

>member
-1 MTKELKVLELFS
+1 MNLQKEEKNIIIVLRQILRKKMTKELKVLELFS

-23 NIGINALCTCCD
+23 NIGINALCTQCD

-58 AIDPNQFTKDDYD
+58 AIDPNQLTQDEYD
-71 LITYSSPCFT
+71 LITYSSP
-81 GDTLVMTTNGYKQIK
+81 
-96 DIQIGDSVIT
+96 
-106 HTGTFKKV
+106 
-114 LNVFNNG
+114 
-121 LKDIIKI
+121 
-128 KCMGVDEIKCTSN
+128 
-141 HKFYVREKKYRWE
+141 
-154 HKGRL
+154 
-159 SKEGWKKKD
+159 
-168 KIRYFDEPKWVEAKN
+168 
-183 LSKNHYLGI
+183 
-192 PINTNEV
+192 
-199 IPNWNGIDLEWSDG
+199 
-213 RKARHKNELSKYM
+213 
-226 DNNDFWWLIGRY
+226 
-238 LGDGWCRCDGGII
+238 
-251 ICTAYNEVEE
+251 
-261 VTRVLDR
+261 
-268 IGLHY
+268 
-273 NKSFERTTIKIHIP
+273 
-287 IKEIG
+287 
-292 LFCSQFGK
+292 
-300 GALNKHLT
+300 
-308 GIIFNLPRN
+308 
-317 LLKSFIDGYLSADGC
+317 
-332 CCQTEKGEVY
+332 
-342 KASSISRELIYG
+342 
-354 ISICIMKAYH
+354 
-364 SPISL
+364 
-369 YKEKRPSQC
+369 
-378 IIEGRIVNQHS
+378 
-389 GYQIRFNEYQSKSDK
+389 
-404 AFYEGGYIWVPFNSR
+404 
-419 EDLGKDIVYD
+419 
-429 IEVETDHSFTANN
+429 
-442 IIVHNC
+442 C

-654 TVGVPTEQR
+654 TVGAPTEQR

-700 ECGRVMSIDG
+700 ECGRDMSIDG

-756 LTTMGGGNCQPKILV
+756 LTTMEGGNRQPKILV

-780 YNDKVISDVAPTQT
+780 YHDKVISDVAPTQT
-794 ANCGNSNSSATVLIQ
+794 ANCGSSTSSATVLIQ

>member
-23 NIGINALCTCCD
+23 NIGINALCTQCD

-58 AIDPNQFTKDDYD
+58 AIDPNQMIKNEYD
-71 LITYSSPCFT
+71 LITYSSP
-81 GDTLVMTTNGYKQIK
+81 
-96 DIQIGDSVIT
+96 
-106 HTGTFKKV
+106 
-114 LNVFNNG
+114 
-121 LKDIIKI
+121 
-128 KCMGVDEIKCTSN
+128 
-141 HKFYVREKKYRWE
+141 
-154 HKGRL
+154 
-159 SKEGWKKKD
+159 
-168 KIRYFDEPKWVEAKN
+168 
-183 LSKNHYLGI
+183 
-192 PINTNEV
+192 
-199 IPNWNGIDLEWSDG
+199 
-213 RKARHKNELSKYM
+213 
-226 DNNDFWWLIGRY
+226 
-238 LGDGWCRCDGGII
+238 
-251 ICTAYNEVEE
+251 
-261 VTRVLDR
+261 
-268 IGLHY
+268 
-273 NKSFERTTIKIHIP
+273 
-287 IKEIG
+287 
-292 LFCSQFGK
+292 
-300 GALNKHLT
+300 
-308 GIIFNLPRN
+308 
-317 LLKSFIDGYLSADGC
+317 
-332 CCQTEKGEVY
+332 
-342 KASSISRELIYG
+342 
-354 ISICIMKAYH
+354 
-364 SPISL
+364 
-369 YKEKRPSQC
+369 
-378 IIEGRIVNQHS
+378 
-389 GYQIRFNEYQSKSDK
+389 
-404 AFYEGGYIWVPFNSR
+404 
-419 EDLGKDIVYD
+419 
-429 IEVETDHSFTANN
+429 
-442 IIVHNC
+442 C

-479 QVHPK
+479 QVRPK

-686 PKIEVLGNYKPSGH
+686 PKIEVLGNYKPSGY
-700 ECGRVMSIDG
+700 E
-710 ISPTIKENHGA
+710 
-721 VCAIAEPQL
+721 
-730 NHIGDVE
+730 
-737 IKGNDSIKRV
+737 
-747 YDENGLSPT
+747 
-756 LTTMGGGNCQPKILV
+756 

-780 YNDKVISDVAPTQT
+780 YHDKVISDVAPTQT
-794 ANCGNSNSSATVLIQ
+794 ANCGSSTSSATVLIQ

-826 MGFSDEDFDK
+826 MGFTDEDFDK